1 MKKFFVLL
9 TIAFFASQLSFAQIN
24 ARLFQYPDVSE
35 TQIVFTYAGDIWVVD
50 KNGGTANKLSSP
62 KGEEYLAKFSP
73 DGKSIAFTGDYDE
86 NSDIY
91 VIPANGGLVKR
102 VTYHSFGDR
111 MLDWTPDG
119 KRILFA
125 SMRETPRMRF
135 SQLYLIDAQGGF
147 ADKLPVPY
155 GEFASISPDGKT
167 LAFTSRTRLFR
178 TWKRYRGGMAAD
190 IWLFNLETY
199 ESKNI
204 TDDDANSEMPMW
216 SGDKLYFLTDKGENE
231 RYNIWV
237 YDTKSGDSK
246 QVTFFDKFDVHFPS
260 IGPKDIVF
268 EAGGELYLLD
278 LATEKYSPVK
288 INIIADQIA
297 LHPVLKDVKKLV
309 RNVSPSPDG
318 KRLLIEARGEVFSV
332 PVKEGVIYNLTNSS
346 GAADRYPAW
355 LPDGKFAAYWSDA
368 SGEYELYLKNLEK
381 DEPAE
386 KLTATGAKYKYN
398 LFWSPDGK
406 KLAFIDNAMN
416 IRIYDVEKKSLFNA
430 DKALYKYHGSLER
443 FSVAW
448 SPDSRYITYSRG
460 VGNQHEAIFIFD
472 VENKELHQVTSGYYS
487 DSDPVFDAE
496 GKYLF
501 YVTDRHFSPTY
512 SSMNNNFVYRN
523 SAQLAAVALLP
534 DTKSPLAPKN
544 DVVELKKDDEK
555 KKKDEKKDDEEK
567 TDKDKKKETKI
578 DFKNF
583 EERAVI
589 LPPKAG
595 RYYNLQTIKGKLVY
609 QKSVSGEKRTSPVVY
624 YDLKEREEKTVV
636 DDAGSYEI
644 TADGKKALISKK
656 GKFYIVDIKE
666 KQKLK
671 DAVPLDG
678 LKMTVNPKEEW
689 KQIFNDAWRLERDY
703 FYDPN
708 MHGVD
713 WNEVRERY
721 GKLVD
726 FAATRYDL
734 NFLLG
739 EMIGELNAS
748 HTYKGGGDI
757 DYGKRLGAGYLGI
770 DWAVENGRFKIA
782 KIIRGAKWDAEARSP
797 FDMPGADVNE
807 GDYILAVNGIP
818 MDVSK
823 EPYAAFIGLG
833 EKTVELTVN
842 DRPSFEGAR
851 KVVVKTLKSESRL
864 RHLAWI
870 EKNRKTVDELSDG
883 KIGYVYVRSTGVDG
897 QNELVRQYLAQIDK
911 EGLIIDERFNSGG
924 QIPDRFI
931 ELLNKKPLAYW
942 AVRDGKNW
950 SWPPNSQF
958 GPKAMLIN
966 GWSGSGG
973 DAFPDYFRKA
983 GLGKLIGMRT
993 WGGLIG
999 ITGAPSLIDGGMIT
1013 VPTFRM
1019 FNPDGTWFKEGHGV
1033 DPDIK
1038 VVDDPTLMA
1047 KGKDP
1052 QLEKA
1057 VEVVMNEIK
1066 TASPKPKQPPYE
1078 KR

>member
-9 TIAFFASQLSFAQIN
+9 TLAFFAAQLSFAQIN

-50 KNGGTANKLSSP
+50 KDGGTANKLSSP

-73 DGKSIAFTGDYDE
+73 DGKSIAFTGDYDGNE
-86 NSDIY
+86 DIY
-91 VIPANGGLVKR
+91 EIPADGGLVKR
-102 VTYHSFGDR
+102 ITYHSSVDR

-119 KRILFA
+119 KDVLFA
-125 SMRETPRMRF
+125 SARESGRQRF
-135 SQLYLIDAQGGF
+135 SRLFTIDADGGL
-147 ADKLPVPY
+147 AKILPVPY
-155 GEFASISPDGKT
+155 GEFAAISPDGKT
-167 LAFTSRTRLFR
+167 LAFTPRTRLFR

-199 ESKNI
+199 KSKNI

-216 SGDKLYFLTDKGENE
+216 SGGKLYFLTDKGENE

-237 YDTKSGDSK
+237 YDVKSGDSK

-278 LATEKYSPVK
+278 LSTEKYSPVK
-288 INIIADQIA
+288 IEIIADQIA
-297 LHPVLKDVKKLV
+297 LHPVSKNVKKYV
-309 RNVSPSPDG
+309 TNACPSPDG
-318 KRLLIEARGEVFSV
+318 NRLLIQARGEIFSL
-332 PVKEGVIYNLTNSS
+332 PAKEGVTYDLTNTS
-346 GAADRYPAW
+346 GAAERYPAW
-355 LPDGKFAAYWSDA
+355 SPDGKLAAYWSDA
-368 SGEYELYLKNLEK
+368 SGEYELYLKDLK
-381 DEPAE
+381 SDKPAE
-386 KLTATGAKYKYN
+386 KLTSTGAKFKYN
-398 LFWSPDGK
+398 LFWSPDNN

-416 IRIYDVEKKSLFNA
+416 IRIYDLKKKEFINA
-430 DKALYKYHGSLER
+430 DKALYKYQGSLEGFTVR
-443 FSVAW
+443 W
-448 SPDSRYITYSRG
+448 SPDGRYITYSRG
-460 VGNQHEAIFIFD
+460 LENQHEAIFIFD
-472 VENKELHQVTSGYYS
+472 VTKNELHQVTSGYYG

-512 SSMNNNFVYRN
+512 GSVNNNFIYN
-523 SAQLAAVALLP
+523 NTAQLAAVALTP
-534 DTKSPLAPKN
+534 EIKSPLAPKN
-544 DVVELKKDDEK
+544 DSVEMKKKKDSD
-555 KKKDEKKDDEEK
+555 KKDEKKEDKE
-567 TDKDKKKETKI
+567 KDKKKETKI
-578 DFKNF
+578 DFNNF
-583 EERAVI
+583 EERVVI
-589 LPPKAG
+589 LPPEAG
-595 RYYNLQTIKGKLVY
+595 RYYNLQTVKGKLVY
-609 QKSVSGEKRTSPVVY
+609 QKTVRGEKTTSPIAF
-624 YDLKEREEKTVV
+624 YDLKEREEKTIV

-644 TADGKKALISKK
+644 TADGKKALVSKK
-656 GKFYIVDIKE
+656 NNFYLIDIKE

-678 LKMTVNPKEEW
+678 LRMTVNPKEEW

-708 MHGVD
+708 MHGVN

-734 NFLLG
+734 NFLIG
-739 EMIGELNAS
+739 EMIGELSSS
-748 HTYKGGGDI
+748 HTYKGGGDMEK
-757 DYGKRLGAGYLGI
+757 GKRLGVGYLGI
-770 DWAVENGRFKIA
+770 NWAAEDGHFKIA
-782 KIIRGAKWDAEARSP
+782 KIIRGGKWDAEVRSP
-797 FDMPGADVNE
+797 FDLPDVNVKE
-807 GDYILAVNGIP
+807 GDFILAVNGVP

-823 EPYAAFIGLG
+823 EPYAAFAGLAG
-833 EKTVELTVN
+833 KTVELTVN
-842 DRPSFEGAR
+842 DKPSFEDAK

-870 EKNRKTVDELSDG
+870 EKNRKTVDELSGG
-883 KIGYVYVRSTGVDG
+883 KIGYIYVRSTGVDG
-897 QNELVRQYLAQIDK
+897 QNELVRQYLAQVDK

-950 SWPPNSQF
+950 NWPPNSQF

-973 DAFPDYFRKA
+973 DAFPDFFRKA
-983 GLGKLIGMRT
+983 GLGKIIGMRT

-999 ITGAPSLIDGGMIT
+999 ITGAPNLIDGGMIT

-1057 VEVVMNEIK
+1057 VEVVMSEIK
-1066 TASPKPKQPPYE
+1066 TAPQKPKQPPYE